1 MSITICESGL
11 CFGEFEETD
20 LFHIEKSS
28 LYKSLEKKVQG
39 VKTVEFIL
47 YRKKD
52 RYEEILLVEA
62 KSSSP
67 HPSNNEV
74 DFDVFID
81 EIYLT
86 FTHSIDLFFAII
98 LKRLKDGC
106 NEVPNI
112 FKIADYSVAKIK
124 MILVISGHKIEWL
137 PPLSEALRK
146 KFKRIRETW
155 GIEIIPINHEQA
167 QQYGLVKTIW
177 RQCT

>member
-11 CFGEFEETD
+11 TFGEFEEAD

-28 LYKSLEKKVQG
+28 VYKSLKGKNEKVS
-39 VKTVEFIL
+39 TIEFIW

-52 RYEEILLVEA
+52 ECEEILLVEA

-67 HPSNNEV
+67 KPGNQM
-74 DFDVFID
+74 DFEGFID
-81 EIYLT
+81 EIYLK

-98 LKRLKDGC
+98 LKRLKDDC
-106 NEVPNI
+106 NEVPDI

-137 PPLSEALRK
+137 LPLSEALRK